1 MAGKKAPIEFWF
13 DFLSPFGYLGSI
25 QIEKLAARH
34 GREVIW
40 RPTLLG
46 VMVMNVMGLPSVPA
60 TPLKGPYAGRETERN
75 FGYFGVELNP
85 HGDGTLPPLPAGRTF
100 TWLNMT
106 DPALA
111 KRFGQ
116 ALYRA
121 HWSEATDVTTANAVA
136 AFAESRFGIAREK
149 VLAAIDDPAVKDA
162 LKASV
167 SAAVAAGVFGVPTF
181 VVDGERFWGNE
192 RLPMVERLLATGSLE
207 PGKGGQS

>member
-1 MAGKKAPIEFWF
+1 MAEKSPIEFWF

-25 QIEKLAARH
+25 QIEKLAAEH
-34 GREVIW
+34 GREVVW

-46 VMVMNVMGLPSVPA
+46 VMVMNVMGLPAVPA
-60 TPLKGPYAGRETERN
+60 TPLKGPYSGRERDRN
-75 FGYFGVELNP
+75 FGFFGVELNP
-85 HGDGTLPPLPAGRTF
+85 HGDGVLPPLPAIRTF

-121 HWSEATDVTTANAVA
+121 HWSEATDVTTPEAVA
-136 AFAESRFGIAREK
+136 TFAKDRFDLDPDAVI
-149 VLAAIDDPAVKDA
+149 AAIDDPAVKDA

-167 SAAVAAGVFGVPTF
+167 GAALEAGVFGVPTF

-192 RLPMVERLLATGSLE
+192 RLPMIERLLATGSLA
-207 PGKGGQS
+207 PA